1 MKCPKCKRQLQKK
14 ANFCP
19 SCGTKIQ
26 EKTSRSIIFSV
37 MVLILLVGLVAAI
50 FNVDILIAKLFP
62 TVSQNTTMLDDK
74 TIQKVKD
81 DVENITN
88 LIDTAIVSYKDED
101 GYINND
107 ALNVVLK
114 IIVEQVK
121 FLYDSGEISDY
132 SFSEGDT
139 CVYFEVNHW
148 LNVLYTPPLKDF
160 MLNGSENIEIV
171 TLEPNATSMYINY
184 LTSGLKG
191 PDEAARCVSDE
202 LDGFIFTND
211 LENSEISIETF
222 TQLPNNS
229 IVIFSG
235 HGGYNSSIGSV
246 LFTGISAW
254 DEETLNNYSD
264 AITEHAIGIN
274 QEGHFYL
281 TSLFFDNYVED
292 NAYSGN
298 LFYLGSC
305 SSLADSRLAQSI
317 WNKGARAIVGN
328 TRSVWINYNFKMI
341 YSFFKGLTTI
351 GNDGEL
357 LTITEAVEYAKKQNG
372 SCDPLD
378 GSEVL
383 VCYRDDFRLLDMQND
398 LNYEDNLT
406 TTSKA
411 DIYKR
416 YISATEK
423 ITQYGSW
430 SENLSMTAD
439 MTLTKGK
446 SKVKTK
452 ATIASVMNID
462 NCYEDDFLNAT
473 MSGAVS
479 MSVMGQSYAWNVVC
493 ENGIAHYE
501 YTEPSKTSVDIEM
514 DKSCFD
520 FGTLTED
527 MMNNA
532 KLSGNKITFKI
543 SGEDM
548 QEAEI
553 AAVNL
558 MSGIENLEYGDV
570 DVEVL
575 INKETGKISE
585 VVMNFRASLT
595 YQGYDAE
602 VDYYIDYTFSQ

>member
-1 MKCPKCKRQLQKK
+1 
-14 ANFCP
+14 
-19 SCGTKIQ
+19 
-26 EKTSRSIIFSV
+26 
-37 MVLILLVGLVAAI
+37 
-50 FNVDILIAKLFP
+50 
-62 TVSQNTTMLDDK
+62 
-74 TIQKVKD
+74 
-81 DVENITN
+81 
-88 LIDTAIVSYKDED
+88 
-101 GYINND
+101 
-107 ALNVVLK
+107 
-114 IIVEQVK
+114 
-121 FLYDSGEISDY
+121 
-132 SFSEGDT
+132 
-139 CVYFEVNHW
+139 
-148 LNVLYTPPLKDF
+148 
-160 MLNGSENIEIV
+160 
-171 TLEPNATSMYINY
+171 
-184 LTSGLKG
+184 
-191 PDEAARCVSDE
+191 
-202 LDGFIFTND
+202 
-211 LENSEISIETF
+211 
-222 TQLPNNS
+222 
-229 IVIFSG
+229 
-235 HGGYNSSIGSV
+235 
-246 LFTGISAW
+246 
-254 DEETLNNYSD
+254 
-264 AITEHAIGIN
+264 
-274 QEGHFYL
+274 
-281 TSLFFDNYVED
+281 
-292 NAYSGN
+292 
-298 LFYLGSC
+298 
-305 SSLADSRLAQSI
+305 
-317 WNKGARAIVGN
+317 
-328 TRSVWINYNFKMI
+328 MI

-423 ITQYGSW
+423 ITQSGSW

-548 QEAEI
+548 QETEI